1 MVLGTESGKEAKIVK
16 CMTGVMQNMLQQ
28 QKQHDD
34 ERMQLFLA
42 FQVSPTYSV
51 FLMPLRI
58 FI

>member
-28 QKQHDD
+28 QKQYDD

-42 FQVSPTYSV
+42 FQVSPTYS
-51 FLMPLRI
+51 I
-58 FI
+58 F